1 MADIDDDLRKI
12 LEGAGKD
19 IGKIRQALVGSSKAL
34 IKNTANQKDQQKV
47 VKELIK
53 RNEKLR
59 DHLKENNL
67 LTGEQ
72 NKVIDDNIDIIKK
85 HSAETK
91 RAGKGIFSFKKML
104 IDVAAFFGKSLVAV
118 AKTGME
124 FAKTSAHIKTFGDV
138 LDAGLDEIPG
148 LGKVM
153 GVFGKELDDQT
164 QMFKGLAQSGATFGS
179 SIVTMGKYAY
189 ESGMPLVQ
197 FQELIQNNTS
207 TLARLFGSVNAGIPQ
222 ITGLSRA
229 LKKFTMDEL
238 AGFGLTMEETT
249 EMLGTVAE
257 LERARGQAGAL
268 DATNLMQR
276 TREYAKNLT
285 TLSRLTG
292 ESVQELDKRNRQ
304 LAADGVFAAKL
315 AQMDADQAERVR
327 VALAALPASAQQAAK
342 EFIGLGVP
350 IGDLGKGLS
359 VFSGGKFEETLLGF
373 TRSTGKA
380 TEEEI
385 VAMKSAFNELGTSGI
400 QGGDM
405 IASAAMTGNSIATEF
420 LNVSAEMAGKQV
432 DQIDFARQS
441 ALALDDVNKSTRA
454 LVNLPA
460 QLGLVQAEL
469 QSVNLNLMKQLVLDA
484 DSMGGKA
491 LAAFVDGDT
500 DISKAIAMKFNSTID
515 YLLNPNKGEPLKL
528 SDENGMVMGVD
539 EYNNGTNGFK
549 DFGSGTPAV
558 LHGSE
563 MVLPENNIGDLAS
576 KLFEKISKT
585 PSNTSESTVNN
596 TTTNSA
602 STVGVDMTI
611 LNNNTTE
618 LIDLNK
624 KLAMHLNTL
633 VTIGAMTEK
642 NTKSTNNSLANMGG
656 SLV

>member
-67 LTGEQ
+67 LTEEQ

-85 HSAETK
+85 HSEETK
-91 RAGKGIFSFKKML
+91 RASKGVFSFKKIL
-104 IDVAAFFGKSLVAV
+104 LDIGKFFLKSALAV

-124 FAKTSAHIKTFGDV
+124 FAKTSAHIRTFGDA

-179 SIVTMGKYAY
+179 SIVTMGNAAY
-189 ESGMPLVQ
+189 ESGLPLVA
-197 FQELIQNNTS
+197 FQELIQNNTG
-207 TLARLFGSVNAGIPQ
+207 TLAKLFGSVNAGIPQ

-238 AGFGLTMEETT
+238 SGFGLTMEETT

-257 LERARGQAGAL
+257 LERARGRAGQL
-268 DATNLMQR
+268 TQTQLLER
-276 TREYAKNLT
+276 TKEYAKNLT

-292 ESVQELDKRNRQ
+292 ESVSELDKRNRQ
-304 LAADGVFAAKL
+304 LAADGVFAAKM

-327 VALAALPASAQQAAK
+327 VALAALPESARQAAK

-359 VFSGGKFEETLLGF
+359 VFSGGKFESTLLGF
-373 TRSTGKA
+373 TQRSGKA
-380 TEEEI
+380 TEAEI
-385 VAMKSAFNELGTSGI
+385 VAMRSAFNEIGTTGI

-405 IASAAMTGNSIATEF
+405 IASAALAGNTLAGES
-420 LNVSAEMAGKQV
+420 LNAFVEMAGTAT
-432 DQIDFARQS
+432 DQLDFAKQS
-441 ALALDDVNKSTRA
+441 LAAQKGNTKELVALAD
-454 LVNLPA
+454 
-460 QLGLVQAEL
+460 QFGLVQAEL
-469 QSVNLNLMKQLVLDA
+469 QSVNINLIKGLVIEDG
-484 DSMGGKA
+484 SIGGKA
-491 LAAFVDGDT
+491 LNAFVNGDT
-500 DISKAIAMKFNSTID
+500 EISKGLADQLKSITNS
-515 YLLNPNKGEPLKL
+515 LLNPSKAEAFDINDDFTGA
-528 SDENGMVMGVD
+528 GVSAQ
-539 EYNNGTNGFK
+539 YGTHGFQ

-576 KLFEKISKT
+576 KLFEKLST

-602 STVGVDMTI
+602 STVGVDMTV

-642 NTKSTNNSLANMGG
+642 NTKSTNINLANMGG

>member
-67 LTGEQ
+67 LTEEQ

-85 HSAETK
+85 HSEETK
-91 RAGKGIFSFKKML
+91 RASKGVFSFKKIL
-104 IDVAAFFGKSLVAV
+104 LDIGKFFLKSALAV

-124 FAKTSAHIKTFGDV
+124 FAKTSAHIRTFGDA

-179 SIVTMGKYAY
+179 SIVTMGNAAY
-189 ESGMPLVQ
+189 ESGLPLVA
-197 FQELIQNNTS
+197 FQELIQNNTG
-207 TLARLFGSVNAGIPQ
+207 TLAKLFGSVNAGIPQ

-238 AGFGLTMEETT
+238 SGFGLTMEETT

-257 LERARGQAGAL
+257 LERARGRAGQL
-268 DATNLMQR
+268 TQTQLLER
-276 TREYAKNLT
+276 TKEYAKNLT

-292 ESVQELDKRNRQ
+292 ESVSELDKRNRQ
-304 LAADGVFAAKL
+304 LAADGVFAAKM

-327 VALAALPASAQQAAK
+327 VALAALPDSAKQAAK

-359 VFSGGKFEETLLGF
+359 VFSGGKFESTLLGF
-373 TRSTGKA
+373 TQRSGKA
-380 TEEEI
+380 TEAEI
-385 VAMKSAFNELGTSGI
+385 VAMRSAFNEIGTTGI

-405 IASAAMTGNSIATEF
+405 IASAALAGNTLAGES
-420 LNVSAEMAGKQV
+420 LNAFVEMAGTAT
-432 DQIDFARQS
+432 DQLDFAKQS
-441 ALALDDVNKSTRA
+441 LAAQKGNTKELVALAD
-454 LVNLPA
+454 
-460 QLGLVQAEL
+460 QFGLVQAEL
-469 QSVNLNLMKQLVLDA
+469 QSVNINLIKGLVIEDG
-484 DSMGGKA
+484 SIGGKA
-491 LAAFVDGDT
+491 LNAFVNGDT
-500 DISKAIAMKFNSTID
+500 EISKGLADQLKSITNS
-515 YLLNPNKGEPLKL
+515 LLNPSKAEAFDINDDFTGA
-528 SDENGMVMGVD
+528 GVSAQ
-539 EYNNGTNGFK
+539 YGTHGFQ

-576 KLFEKISKT
+576 KLFEKLST

-602 STVGVDMTI
+602 STVGVDMTV

-642 NTKSTNNSLANMGG
+642 NTKSTNINLANMGG

>member
-19 IGKIRQALVGSSKAL
+19 IEKIRQALVGSSKAL
-34 IKNTANQKDQQKV
+34 IKNTANREKEQAV

-67 LTGEQ
+67 LTEEQ
-72 NKVIDDNIDIIKK
+72 NKVIDDNIDIIKQ
-85 HSAETK
+85 HSEETK
-91 RAGKGIFSFKKML
+91 RASKGVFSFKNILLSVGK
-104 IDVAAFFGKSLVAV
+104 FFLKSALAV

-124 FAKTSAHIKTFGDV
+124 FAKTSAHIRTFGDA

-189 ESGMPLVQ
+189 ESGLPLVQ
-197 FQELIQNNTS
+197 FQELIQNNTG
-207 TLARLFGSVNAGIPQ
+207 TLARLFGSVNQGIPQ
-222 ITGLSRA
+222 ITGLARA

-238 AGFGLTMEETT
+238 SGFGLTMEETT

-257 LERARGQAGAL
+257 LERARGRAGTL
-268 DATNLMQR
+268 DATKLMQR
-276 TREYAKNLT
+276 TQEYAKNLT

-292 ESVQELDKRNRQ
+292 ESVSELDKRNRQ
-304 LAADGVFAAKL
+304 LAADGVFQAKL

-327 VALAALPASAQQAAK
+327 VALAALPDSAKQAAK
-342 EFIGLGVP
+342 DFIGLGVP
-350 IGDLGKGLS
+350 ISDMAKGLS
-359 VFSGGKFEETLLGF
+359 VFGGGKFESTLLGF

-380 TEEEI
+380 TEAEI

-405 IASAAMTGNSIATEF
+405 IASAAMTGNAIATDF
-420 LNVSAEMAGKQV
+420 LNVSAEMAGTAVNQLEFAKQTLEAV
-432 DQIDFARQS
+432 KDNGTKNLV
-441 ALALDDVNKSTRA
+441 ALAD
-454 LVNLPA
+454 
-460 QLGLVQAEL
+460 QFGLVQAEL
-469 QSVNLNLMKQLVLDA
+469 QSVNINLIKGLVIEDG
-484 DSMGGKA
+484 SIGGKA
-491 LAAFVDGDT
+491 LDAFVNGDT
-500 DISKAIAMKFNSTID
+500 DISKGLADQLKSITNS
-515 YLLNPNKGEPLKL
+515 LLNPSKAKAFDTGDDFTGP
-528 SDENGMVMGVD
+528 GVSAQ
-539 EYNNGTNGFK
+539 YGTHGFQ

-585 PSNTSESTVNN
+585 SSNTSESTVNN

-642 NTKSTNNSLANMGG
+642 NTKSTNINLANMGG

>member
-67 LTGEQ
+67 LTEEQ

-85 HSAETK
+85 HSEETK
-91 RAGKGIFSFKKML
+91 RASKGVFSFKKIL
-104 IDVAAFFGKSLVAV
+104 LDIGKFFLKSALAV

-124 FAKTSAHIKTFGDV
+124 FAKTSAHIRTFGDA

-179 SIVTMGKYAY
+179 SIVTMGNAAY
-189 ESGMPLVQ
+189 ESGLPLVA
-197 FQELIQNNTS
+197 FQELIQNNTG
-207 TLARLFGSVNAGIPQ
+207 TLAKLFGSVNAGIPQ

-238 AGFGLTMEETT
+238 SGFGLTMEETT

-257 LERARGQAGAL
+257 LERARGRAGQL
-268 DATNLMQR
+268 TQTQLLER
-276 TREYAKNLT
+276 TKEYAKNLT

-292 ESVQELDKRNRQ
+292 ESVSELDKRNRQ
-304 LAADGVFAAKL
+304 LAADGVFAAKM

-327 VALAALPASAQQAAK
+327 VALAALPESAQQAAK

-373 TRSTGKA
+373 TQRSGKA
-380 TEEEI
+380 TEAEI
-385 VAMKSAFNELGTSGI
+385 VAMRSAFNEIGTTGI

-405 IASAAMTGNSIATEF
+405 IASAALAGNTLAGES
-420 LNVSAEMAGKQV
+420 LNAFVEMAGTAT
-432 DQIDFARQS
+432 DQLDFAKQS
-441 ALALDDVNKSTRA
+441 LAAQKGNTKELVALAD
-454 LVNLPA
+454 
-460 QLGLVQAEL
+460 QFGLVQAEL
-469 QSVNLNLMKQLVLDA
+469 QSVNINLIKGLVIEDG
-484 DSMGGKA
+484 SIGGKA
-491 LAAFVDGDT
+491 LNAFVNGDT
-500 DISKAIAMKFNSTID
+500 EISKGLADQLKSITNS
-515 YLLNPNKGEPLKL
+515 LLNPSKAEAFDINDDFTGA
-528 SDENGMVMGVD
+528 GVSAQ
-539 EYNNGTNGFK
+539 YGTHGFQ

-576 KLFEKISKT
+576 KLFEKLST

-602 STVGVDMTI
+602 STVGVDMTV

-642 NTKSTNNSLANMGG
+642 NTKSTNINLANMGG